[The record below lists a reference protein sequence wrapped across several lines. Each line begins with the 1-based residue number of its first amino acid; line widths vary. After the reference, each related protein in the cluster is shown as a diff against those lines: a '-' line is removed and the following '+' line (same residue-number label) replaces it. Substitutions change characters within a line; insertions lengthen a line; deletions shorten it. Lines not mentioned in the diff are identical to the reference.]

1 MEASDDHEFLASYW
15 KDPRAYQ
22 GHSLEKSSTMNAREY
37 FQGFQDSGFLG
48 FRLPKEAFSEQ
59 YLMQYPHRQQFVGV
73 IFKNLMFFLLIPVDE
88 DSTLKCCQECLNT
101 SQNATLGSP

>member
-22 GHSLEKSSTMNAREY
+22 GHSLETSSTTIAKEY
-37 FQGFQDSGFLG
+37 FQGFQDSM
-48 FRLPKEAFSEQ
+48 PKEAFSEQ

-73 IFKNLMFFLLIPVDE
+73 IFKNFMFFLLIPVDE
-88 DSTLKCCQECLNT
+88 DSTLKFCQECLNT